1 MIGIYSPG
9 IWRIPHLEKFLA
21 QPCQKLS
28 LLRPVPQEV
37 DAIAVWGHRPSAAKP
52 VAIAKAAGKPVIRL
66 EDGFVRSLDL
76 GVNGEPPLSLVVD
89 DCCIYYDASKPSA
102 LEKLVQDKAGNTALI
117 SQAREAMHTIVTGD
131 LSKYNLAPAFVA
143 DESERSDIVLVV
155 DQTFNDMSVTYGNA
169 GPHEFAAMLEAAMAE
184 NPQAEIWVKVHPDVL
199 EGKKTGYFAALRA
212 TQRVRLIAE
221 NVSPQ
226 SLLRHVSRVYV
237 VTSQYGFEALLAGK
251 PVTCFGQPWYA
262 GWGLTDDRHP
272 QSALLS
278 ARRGSAT
285 LEELFAA
292 AYLRYCR
299 YIDPQTGEVSNLF
312 TVLQWLQLQRRHLQQ
327 RNGYLWAPGLTLWK
341 SAILKPFLQ
350 TATNRLSFSR
360 RCTAASA
367 CVVWGVKEN
376 SNGEPKRSENHCR
389 YGEWKM
395 VFYVHPDLALT
406 FCRRYRW
413 SWINA
418 GSTMTPRAPAT
429 WKCCLITAS

>member
-199 EGKKTGYFAALRA
+199 VGNRKGNIPTE
-212 TQRVRLIAE
+212 LIAE
-221 NVSPQ
+221 LADYQALDADIIQCIQRADEVHTMT
-226 SLLRHVSRVYV
+226 SLS
-237 VTSQYGFEALLAGK
+237 GFEALLHGK
-251 PVTCFGQPWYA
+251 QVHCYGLPFYA
-262 GWGLTDDRHP
+262 GWGLTVDEHHCPRREQKLTIADLIYQALIVYPTYIHP
-272 QSALLS
+272 TLLQPI
-278 ARRGSAT
+278 T
-285 LEELFAA
+285 VEEAA
-292 AYLRYCR
+292 EYL
-299 YIDPQTGEVSNLF
+299 IQ
-312 TVLQWLQLQRRHLQQ
+312 
-327 RNGYLWAPGLTLWK
+327 
-341 SAILKPFLQ
+341 
-350 TATNRLSFSR
+350 
-360 RCTAASA
+360 
-367 CVVWGVKEN
+367 
-376 SNGEPKRSENHCR
+376 
-389 YGEWKM
+389 
-395 VFYVHPDLALT
+395 
-406 FCRRYRW
+406 
-413 SWINA
+413 
-418 GSTMTPRAPAT
+418 TPRKPMFITRKKAGRVIRYYR
-429 WKCCLITAS
+429 KLIMFCKVRFG